1 MYWGSCT
8 VSSSLSVA
16 GGGETMLTVGA
27 DRTPSASARAIV
39 SRIRTGSK
47 GCPAPKSYL
56 VRASSQTTAVD
67 PLTLS
72 RASELAAAV
81 AGRLDR
87 REEGGAYPVLLK
99 LADRRDRRARGRR
112 HRVPQDDRVLSRVAQ
127 HRRRA
132 VNDLRHHLKRRPAWH
147 AKQDARVHHRLDQVE
162 HVRRPGARQRG
173 RRVLLVLGY
182 ADHLAERREQ
192 FLRVPQVLLA
202 RERAGGDH
210 RHRLVHERGRV
221 GHPPDH

>member
-1 MYWGSCT
+1 MLTACAVAPDQTDLAAASVAPTTRAAASCMPSKTGSSSVPSPYQTAGTRARPTWRTTAMYWGSCT

-27 DRTPSASARAIV
+27 DRTPSASARAMV

-56 VRASSQTTAVD
+56 VRASSQTTAVV

-72 RASELAAAV
+72 RASELAATV

-87 REEGGAYPVLLK
+87 RQEGGAHPVLLK

-112 HRVPQDDRVLSRVAQ
+112 HRVPQDDRVLARVAH

-132 VNDLRHHLKRRPAWH
+132 VNGLRHHLKRRLARH
-147 AKQDARVHHRLDQVE
+147 AQQDARVYHRLDQVE
-162 HVRRPGARQRG
+162 HVCGP
-173 RRVLLVLGY
+173 
-182 ADHLAERREQ
+182 
-192 FLRVPQVLLA
+192 
-202 RERAGGDH
+202 
-210 RHRLVHERGRV
+210 
-221 GHPPDH
+221 